1 MTRCYAD
8 GGAHPFP
15 VEDDTGAHC
24 PEHGITL
31 LWHDTPGGPAAPEL
45 PPRSPTPWQ
54 DSDRAGPPPIQQDG
68 GTTMRTTDTRPSTP
82 PRRRP

>member
-1 MTRCYAD
+1 MTTCYAD
-8 GGAHPFP
+8 GGAHEFP

-31 LWHDTPGGPAAPEL
+31 LWHGTPDGPTTPEL
-45 PPRSPTPWQ
+45 PPRPPIPWQ
-54 DSDRAGPPPIQQDG
+54 DSDRAGSPPIQQDG

-82 PRRRP
+82 PGRCP